1 MEFFFSLRI
10 LFTDHRPYRQ
20 TLLCLLTCLPS
31 AGRWEPNSSWRLHM
45 ISHWEC
51 LLSEGNFQEYECRC
65 QEWAS
70 KDERQSLKVSLLI
83 LARSRRLLLALNN
96 ERQCILPFHIISVHS
111 SSSSSNSR
119 GSRTK
124 NNHGD
129 YASSALIIVIFTR
142 ILHQITHPK
151 RGYLPKPVV
160 STYHSKVRFCLVPHC
175 SH

>member
-1 MEFFFSLRI
+1 M
-10 LFTDHRPYRQ
+10 
-20 TLLCLLTCLPS
+20 
-31 AGRWEPNSSWRLHM
+31 
-45 ISHWEC
+45 
-51 LLSEGNFQEYECRC
+51 
-65 QEWAS
+65 
-70 KDERQSLKVSLLI
+70 
-83 LARSRRLLLALNN
+83 ALNN

-175 SH
+175 SHQALRHTASLKSHQPTSLPLSSHPTFSAQSRWLPLFVPRPDQGTVKLAVAAVGRDSRGHFGRGILG